1 MILHPAG
8 RVVVFSIVAIIGATL
23 LLPGPNSSAGPLP
36 APSAD
41 APSSAND
48 ACALLTPAD
57 IAKAAGL
64 KVGAGTAGKPMPGIL
79 GKCTWTGEGNTGVIV
94 TLTDAQHMQIT
105 MSAVEHGGKAVPD
118 IGSKAVGIKQ
128 AAFVGGYIVW
138 VLDANG
144 GFGAS
149 VFGKNGTLEQAIAV
163 AKMVESRR

>member
-64 KVGAGTAGKPMPGIL
+64 KVGRGNGRETYAGHSWQMYM
-79 GKCTWTGEGNTGVIV
+79 
-94 TLTDAQHMQIT
+94 D
-105 MSAVEHGGKAVPD
+105 
-118 IGSKAVGIKQ
+118 
-128 AAFVGGYIVW
+128 
-138 VLDANG
+138 
-144 GFGAS
+144 
-149 VFGKNGTLEQAIAV
+149 
-163 AKMVESRR
+163 R